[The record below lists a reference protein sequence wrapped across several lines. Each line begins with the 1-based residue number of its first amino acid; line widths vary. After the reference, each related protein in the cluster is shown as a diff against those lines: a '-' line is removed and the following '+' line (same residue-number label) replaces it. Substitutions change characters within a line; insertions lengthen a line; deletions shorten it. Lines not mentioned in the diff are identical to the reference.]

1 MHQFDDHAYMGVAL
15 GLARRAGALGE
26 VPVGAIVVHQGDI
39 IGRGFN
45 LRERT
50 QNPLLHAE
58 MIALEQASQNLKS
71 WRLIDCTLYVTL
83 EPCPMCAGALIQSR
97 VDRVVYGCTDPK
109 GGAVDSLY
117 TLLSDVRLNHRAQ
130 ITSGCRSEEASTLLT
145 RFFQARRMQNKR
157 NKQKKL

>member
-1 MHQFDDHAYMGVAL
+1 MHRFDDYAYMGVAL

-26 VPVGAIVVHQGDI
+26 VPVGAIVVYQGQI

-45 LRERT
+45 LREHR

-58 MIALEQASQNLKS
+58 MIALEQASQFLSS

-109 GGAVDSLY
+109 GGAVESLY
-117 TLLSDVRLNHRAQ
+117 TLLSDTRLNHKAQ
-130 ITSGCRSEEASTLLT
+130 VKSGCRSKECSTLLT
-145 RFFQARRMQNKR
+145 RFFQARRIQNR
-157 NKQKKL
+157 RRKQS